1 MKQVNYK
8 ININTEDANKGLK
21 QTEASIDAIPKSIK
35 AAEQGTDKLNKGLT
49 KTNKVAGVVK
59 GGISKIGLAF
69 KAAGIGLII
78 SAFAKLT
85 ELFSTNQRVMDAF
98 NVVGETTAIIFNQL
112 FNAIFNTAETLG
124 KTNGSFNATLKILKA
139 LMTFGLTPLIG
150 SLLTFKIGVQA
161 AQLAWEK
168 SVFGSGDTKTIKELE
183 LGLVKTATQ
192 LTKLGANVL
201 QAGSDIVEYGVEAAG
216 EITDFTMATIDAVSK
231 VSLKSSF
238 EQAKLNV
245 ELKKQAEI
253 ARVTQQGLVEEYD
266 RQAEVLRQT
275 RDEERNTIDERIEA
289 NNKLKEVLEEQKVE
303 MLKQVDLQI
312 RQAQAQY
319 NVNKS
324 QENLIALLEA
334 KNEKKAV
341 EAQIEGFL
349 SEQKTNDLALSKE
362 KLELEKSLTDAA
374 TERKITE
381 LNANAELIK
390 NDADRINQQLK
401 NLEEEKRIQEER
413 LTAQRDSYKADTQA
427 YIDAQIELD
436 NFKLDAAIREKQ
448 LRQEL
453 SDFIIEKAK
462 EEREEEIK
470 TVEARLNLATQAA
483 NSVQSLGDAVF
494 AHKMKNLEKG
504 SAEEEEMARK
514 QFKFNKAL
522 QLGMAIID
530 AGKAITAS
538 LAQSPIAIGPVPN
551 PAGIASLAFAAATSA
566 ANIATI
572 AAQQFQGGD
581 TTAPSSVT
589 GAGGGATGIGSQ
601 APAFNVV
608 GQSGFNQVAQAL
620 GQQNSTPVKAFVVSG
635 DVTTAQAL
643 ENNIIDTATF

>member
-1 MKQVNYK
+1 MKEVNYK

-59 GGISKIGLAF
+59 GGINKIGLAF

-124 KTNGSFNATLKILKA
+124 QTNGSFNATLKILKA

-183 LGLVKTATQ
+183 LGLVKTAAQ

-253 ARVTQQGLVEEYD
+253 ARVTQQGLVEQYD
-266 RQAEVLRQT
+266 RQAEQLRQI

-289 NNKLKEVLEEQKVE
+289 NNKLKEVLDEQKVE

-390 NDADRINQQLK
+390 NDEDRINQQLK

-427 YIDAQIELD
+427 FIDAQIELD

>member
-1 MKQVNYK
+1 MKEVNYK

-59 GGISKIGLAF
+59 GGINKIGLAF

-124 KTNGSFNATLKILKA
+124 QTNGSFNATLKILKA

-150 SLLTFKIGVQA
+150 SLLTFKVGVQA

-183 LGLVKTATQ
+183 LGLVKTAAQ

-253 ARVTQQGLVEEYD
+253 ARVTQQGLVEQYD
-266 RQAEVLRQT
+266 RQAEQLRQI

-289 NNKLKEVLEEQKVE
+289 NNKLKEVLDEQKVE

-390 NDADRINQQLK
+390 NDEDRINQQLK

-427 YIDAQIELD
+427 FIDAQIELD

>member
-1 MKQVNYK
+1 MKEVNYK

-59 GGISKIGLAF
+59 GGINKIGLAF

-78 SAFAKLT
+78 SAFSKLT

-124 KTNGSFNATLKILKA
+124 QTNGSFNATLKVMKA
-139 LMTFGLTPLIG
+139 LITFGLTPLIG
-150 SLLTFKIGVQA
+150 SLLTFKIGVQS

-168 SVFGSGDTKTIKELE
+168 SVFGDGDTKKIKELE
-183 LGLVKTATQ
+183 LGLVKTAAQ

-216 EITDFTMATIDAVSK
+216 EIGDFTMATIDAVSK

-253 ARVTQQGLVEEYD
+253 ARVTQQGLVEQYD

-362 KLELEKSLTDAA
+362 KLDLEKSLTDAA
-374 TERKITE
+374 AERKITE

-390 NDADRINQQLK
+390 NDEDRINQQLK

-436 NFKLDAAIREKQ
+436 NFKLDATIREKQ

>member
-581 TTAPSSVT
+581 TTVPSSVT